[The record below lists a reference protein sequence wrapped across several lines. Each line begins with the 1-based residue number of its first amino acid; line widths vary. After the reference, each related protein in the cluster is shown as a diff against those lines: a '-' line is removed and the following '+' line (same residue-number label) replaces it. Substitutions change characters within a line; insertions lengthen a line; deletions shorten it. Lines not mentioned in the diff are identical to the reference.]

1 MFVTRETS
9 SHSSPRLSLS
19 FSSHDTTDSSSP
31 PKSHRSDGQ
40 ENHHNS
46 TLVSSHAPE
55 HLLGFNLKKGGLN
68 GSAESNGGLTSVKGL
83 SHTVQEIR
91 VKLLQLLE
99 KRGPTFLVSHGCPF
113 SQVCTVI
120 DTENDDYTDIE
131 ITLGFFPSLLL
142 N

>member
-1 MFVTRETS
+1 M
-9 SHSSPRLSLS
+9 
-19 FSSHDTTDSSSP
+19 
-31 PKSHRSDGQ
+31 
-40 ENHHNS
+40 
-46 TLVSSHAPE
+46 
-55 HLLGFNLKKGGLN
+55 
-68 GSAESNGGLTSVKGL
+68 KGL